1 MAGGECPR
9 PAVMLISRFVAGVL
23 PFERLS
29 ECVKRK
35 IKNIPIWLCIVPPP
49 QAWERYVAL
58 NYPFVHRIFSWC
70 AKGIVI

>member
-1 MAGGECPR
+1 MFPR
-9 PAVMLISRFVAGVL
+9 PAVMLISRFVAGVR

-49 QAWERYVAL
+49 KEGERYGVL
-58 NYPFVHRIFSWC
+58 NYPFVHRILVGVL
-70 AKGIVI
+70 KG